1 MESQDLQLLLQGSA
15 SLLVIETFDEP
26 RALDL
31 LVHFLK
37 RDPAPLYRWSITE
50 GLQLAGLS
58 LASTPTS
65 EEKSVELEVALKAI
79 KVQRIQGIYVL
90 CDTHPFIDEP
100 KIIRLIKDILFS
112 KVPAHK
118 IILLSHALNLPVELA
133 RFAVKIPVN
142 LPSDEEI
149 LGMIREEAEHWSRFN
164 GGHRIKTDNQALLA
178 LVSNLRGL
186 PHLDV
191 RRLARGAIADDG
203 AITASDLPFVNKAK
217 FQLMNMDS
225 VLHFEFD
232 TASMSDVAGL
242 MVFKRWL
249 NERRPAFLEG
259 SKDIPKGVLLLGVQG
274 GGKSLA
280 AKAVAGVWSIPLLR
294 LDMAQLFNKYIG
306 ETEKNLRQA
315 LALADTLSP
324 CVLWIDEL
332 EKGLATNSSE
342 GGLTQRILGTLL
354 TWMSERKSRVFIV
367 ATSNEISDLP
377 PELLRKGR
385 FDEIFF
391 IDLPDKNIRQQIFSI
406 HLQKREMDIANFNL
420 SALADATEGFTG
432 AEIEQAVVSAIYNAT
447 ARKRTIDT
455 ECILTAVHKT
465 KPLSVVMAEPMAKL
479 RAWAATRAVSA
490 G

>member
-15 SLLVIETFDEP
+15 SLLVLETFDEP
-26 RALDL
+26 RALEL

-37 RDPAPLYRWSITE
+37 RDPAPLYRWSITD

-58 LASTPTS
+58 LAATPAS
-65 EEKSVELEVALKAI
+65 EDRSDELEAALRSI
-79 KVQRIQGIYVL
+79 KTQRIQGVYVL
-90 CDTHPFIDEP
+90 CDTHPFIDDP

-118 IILLSHALNLPVELA
+118 IILLSPMLNLPAELA
-133 RFAVKIPVN
+133 RFAVKMPVN
-142 LPSDEEI
+142 LPNDEEI
-149 LGMIREEAEHWSRFN
+149 LGLIRDEAEQWSRIN
-164 GGHRIKTDNQALLA
+164 GGNRIKTDNQALSA
-178 LVSNLRGL
+178 LVNNLRGL
-186 PHLDV
+186 PHMDV

-203 AITASDLPFVNKAK
+203 AITASDVPALNKAK
-217 FQLMNMDS
+217 FQLMNMES

-232 TASMSDVAGL
+232 TANMSDVAGL
-242 MVFKRWL
+242 TVFKRWL

-259 SKDIPKGVLLLGVQG
+259 VKDIPKGVLLLGVQG

-280 AKAVAGVWSIPLLR
+280 AKAVAGVWGIPLLR

-332 EKGLATNSSE
+332 EKGLASNSAE

-367 ATSNEISDLP
+367 ATSNAIAELP

-391 IDLPDKNIRQQIFSI
+391 VDLPDKNIRQQIFNI
-406 HLQKREMDIANFNL
+406 HLQKREIDIAGINL
-420 SALADATEGFTG
+420 SQLAEATEGFTG
-432 AEIEQAVVSAIYNAT
+432 AEIEQAIVSAIYSAT
-447 ARKRTIDT
+447 ARKRSIDT
-455 ECILTAVHKT
+455 ELILNAVHKT
-465 KPLSVVMAEPMAKL
+465 KPLSVIMAEPMVTL
-479 RAWAATRAVSA
+479 RAWAAERAVSA